1 METLTLSD
9 YESLAELRYQIR
21 CFLSFSEQAARAAGL
36 EPRQHQLM
44 LGLKGLPRGA
54 RPTIGELAERLQ
66 IQHHSAVELVNRLA
80 ATGYLRRTR
89 GGEDRREV
97 LVSLTPRKI
106 AELSPAMVEFP
117 GSVNVVIKPFDVL
130 YTSIY
135 AGKAPKKPFWIWAP
149 APATAFANI
158 IVMGP
163 WPGPPKLPLVPFVH
177 RS

>member
-44 LGLKGLPRGA
+44 LGLKGLPRRA

-66 IQHHSAVELVNRLA
+66 VQHHSAVELANRLA
-80 ATGYLRRTR
+80 AAGYIRRTR

-97 LVSLTPRKI
+97 LLSLTPKGEQVLRKLSLHHR
-106 AELSPAMVEFP
+106 AELRSAGPTLVQALRRAMRGARIPNGTRV
-117 GSVNVVIKPFDVL
+117 
-130 YTSIY
+130 
-135 AGKAPKKPFWIWAP
+135 KAVAE
-149 APATAFANI
+149 NRR
-158 IVMGP
+158 
-163 WPGPPKLPLVPFVH
+163 